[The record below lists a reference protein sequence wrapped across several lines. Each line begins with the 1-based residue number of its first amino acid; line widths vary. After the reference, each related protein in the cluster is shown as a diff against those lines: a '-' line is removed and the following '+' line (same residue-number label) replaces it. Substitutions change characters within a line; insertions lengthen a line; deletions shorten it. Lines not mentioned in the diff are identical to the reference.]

1 MSVCSTAEEQ
11 PECYA
16 WKMKLGEFRQT
27 DVCFNFDHI
36 DMMENQQMTE
46 NKNLSM
52 G

>member
-1 MSVCSTAEEQ
+1 MSVCSTSKEQ

-16 WKMKLGEFRQT
+16 WKIKLGGFRQT

-36 DMMENQQMTE
+36 MENQQMTE

-52 G
+52 E